1 MRVGVCE
8 DKVWAAELF
17 EKLVGCWGRTNCLPA
32 VTQLSLE
39 KQYIRSL
46 MPVCRGLAFSK
57 YPFFFLNIQCPLH
70 LVTKLKLYS
79 NYTNKLNF
87 YFRSRRCHF

>member
-39 KQYIRSL
+39 KQY
-46 MPVCRGLAFSK
+46 V
-57 YPFFFLNIQCPLH
+57 Q
-70 LVTKLKLYS
+70 
-79 NYTNKLNF
+79 
-87 YFRSRRCHF
+87 